1 MKESKITEIKLMK
14 PVQKGNIVVS
24 TAGHDKGLP
33 FAVVGVDGVDGQYLL
48 LADGKTR
55 LITKPKKKKIKHCRV
70 LPEKELSVKLFQ
82 DGKEPSDAFIR
93 KYLKLF
99 LSEEAY

>member
-1 MKESKITEIKLMK
+1 MKS
-14 PVQKGNIVVS
+14 VQKGTVVVS
-24 TAGHDKGLP
+24 TAGHDKGLY
-33 FAVVGVDGVDGQYLL
+33 FAVVGVDGENGQYLL

-55 LITKPKKKKIKHCRV
+55 LITKPKKKKIKHCMV
-70 LPEKELSVKLFQ
+70 LPEKSLSMKLFE
-82 DGKEPSDAFIR
+82 DGKDPSDAFIR

>member
-1 MKESKITEIKLMK
+1 MTS
-14 PVQKGNIVVS
+14 VQKGKVVIS
-24 TAGHDKGLP
+24 TAGHDKGLY
-33 FAVVGVDGVDGQYLL
+33 FAVVGVKEENGLLL
-48 LADGKTR
+48 LADGKNR
-55 LITKPKKKKIKHCRV
+55 LITKPKKKKIKHCKV
-70 LPEKELSVKLFQ
+70 LPEKDLSMNLFE

>member
-1 MKESKITEIKLMK
+1 MKS
-14 PVQKGNIVVS
+14 VQKGTVVVS
-24 TAGHDKGLP
+24 TAGHDKGLH
-33 FAVVGVDGVDGQYLL
+33 FAVVGTEGENGQYLL

-55 LITKPKKKKIKHCRV
+55 LITKPKKKKIKHC
-70 LPEKELSVKLFQ
+70 LPLPQKELKIKLFE
-82 DGKEPSDAFIR
+82 DGKEPNDADIR